1 MQGSAPPLFR
11 QGLPATLRFVAF
23 ALAAIALSWADSR
36 YQWLLGLRAG
46 VVAVLTPAEQAV
58 GSPLSLWKDWVLDVG
73 QAESLRRENVRLQT
87 LLASMA
93 LVTQRDAELD
103 QENQS
108 LRALMQIGPRKG
120 WISRAAQITSER
132 RDPYVRRLGIDKG
145 QQQGIA
151 PGHAVMDAQGLIGQV
166 TRVYRE
172 SAEVTAMTDPS
183 LAVPVVNQ
191 RNGQRAVLFGSGN
204 SGIME
209 LRFTASSAEMQIG
222 DLLFTS
228 GIDGVFPP
236 GVMTGVIHQIERNPG
251 STFPRVLV
259 KPAGGID
266 RARVVLIVGP
276 ESGDSARAGTRQ
288 AEVRQ

>member
-87 LLASMA
+87 LLASTA

-120 WISRAAQITSER
+120 WISRAAQITS
-132 RDPYVRRLGIDKG
+132 
-145 QQQGIA
+145 
-151 PGHAVMDAQGLIGQV
+151 
-166 TRVYRE
+166 
-172 SAEVTAMTDPS
+172 
-183 LAVPVVNQ
+183 
-191 RNGQRAVLFGSGN
+191 
-204 SGIME
+204 
-209 LRFTASSAEMQIG
+209 
-222 DLLFTS
+222 
-228 GIDGVFPP
+228 
-236 GVMTGVIHQIERNPG
+236 
-251 STFPRVLV
+251 
-259 KPAGGID
+259 
-266 RARVVLIVGP
+266 
-276 ESGDSARAGTRQ
+276 
-288 AEVRQ
+288 

>member
-36 YQWLLGLRAG
+36 QQWLVGVRAA
-46 VVAVLTPAEQAV
+46 VVAVLTPAELAV
-58 GSPLSLWKDWVLDVG
+58 GSPVSLWKDWVLDVG

-166 TRVYRE
+166 TRVYPH

-191 RNGQRAVLFGSGN
+191 RNGQRAVLFGSGI

-209 LRFTASSAEMQIG
+209 LRFTASSADMQIG

-236 GVMTGVIHQIERNPG
+236 GVMSGVIHQIERNPG
-251 STFPRVLV
+251 SPFPRVLV

-276 ESGDSARAGTRQ
+276 ETGGAARAEAR
-288 AEVRQ
+288 

>member
-87 LLASMA
+87 LLASTA

-236 GVMTGVIHQIERNPG
+236 GVMTGVIHQIDANPG
-251 STFPRVLV
+251 SPFPRVLV

-276 ESGDSARAGTRQ
+276 EAGEPPRAELRQ
-288 AEVRQ
+288 

>member
-1 MQGSAPPLFR
+1 
-11 QGLPATLRFVAF
+11 
-23 ALAAIALSWADSR
+23 
-36 YQWLLGLRAG
+36 
-46 VVAVLTPAEQAV
+46 
-58 GSPLSLWKDWVLDVG
+58 
-73 QAESLRRENVRLQT
+73 
-87 LLASMA
+87 
-93 LVTQRDAELD
+93 
-103 QENQS
+103 
-108 LRALMQIGPRKG
+108 
-120 WISRAAQITSER
+120 
-132 RDPYVRRLGIDKG
+132 
-145 QQQGIA
+145 
-151 PGHAVMDAQGLIGQV
+151 MDAQGLIGQV

-236 GVMTGVIHQIERNPG
+236 GVMTGVIHQIDANPG
-251 STFPRVLV
+251 SPFPRVLV

-276 ESGDSARAGTRQ
+276 EAGEPPRAELRQ
-288 AEVRQ
+288 

>member
-23 ALAAIALSWADSR
+23 ALAAIVLSWADSR
-36 YQWLLGLRAG
+36 QQWLVGVRAA
-46 VVAVLTPAEQAV
+46 VVAVLTPAELAV
-58 GSPLSLWKDWVLDVG
+58 GSPVSLWKDWVLDVG

-166 TRVYRE
+166 TRVYPH

-191 RNGQRAVLFGSGN
+191 RNGQRAVLFGSGI

-209 LRFTASSAEMQIG
+209 LRFTASSADMQIG

-236 GVMTGVIHQIERNPG
+236 GVMSGVIHQIERNPG
-251 STFPRVLV
+251 SPFPRVLV

-276 ESGDSARAGTRQ
+276 ETGGAARAEAR
-288 AEVRQ
+288 